1 MFGLKILVEEILNRQ
16 NLSKNVMK
24 EKSNYITW
32 KKFDEKGSQ
41 AIWLKMSW
49 NKMSKYIRWKYI
61 MKIKF

>member
-16 NLSKNVMK
+16 NLSKSVMK

-41 AIWLKMSW
+41 AIWLKNVME
-49 NKMSKYIRWKYI
+49 
-61 MKIKF
+61 